1 VIDLDAVVSCI
12 AAGIYGDDRMSPMER
27 DGALASLSA
36 LVEEVKRLEA
46 VNASLVQTSAD
57 LCAECGWR
65 FFVPGDGC
73 QKCELDRLREDAVV
87 ARSVETT
94 LTVEVERL
102 RTNADAR
109 ERFLRREG
117 DLLRAAER
125 ERDALRR
132 EVADLRMLRDE
143 HMLDNQ
149 HAYDEG
155 YDAGT
160 RRGYEAECA
169 AVVAWL
175 RVQGMAPYAQS
186 NLDYAATMIERGEH
200 RRTGEEP

>member
-1 VIDLDAVVSCI
+1 VIDLDAVVACV
-12 AAGIYGDDRMSPMER
+12 AAGIYGDDRMSRMER
-27 DGALASLSA
+27 DGALASLST

-46 VNASLVQTSAD
+46 ENASLVQTSAD

-102 RTNADAR
+102 RTNAAAR

-125 ERDALRR
+125 ERD
-132 EVADLRMLRDE
+132 DLRKEVQHLRSPVPPDE
-143 HMLDNQ
+143 VCAACGCARFRHEQWRVDG
-149 HAYDEG
+149 AYKTKCWGGG
-155 YDAGT
+155 YD
-160 RRGYEAECA
+160 
-169 AVVAWL
+169 
-175 RVQGMAPYAQS
+175 
-186 NLDYAATMIERGEH
+186 LDDCGCSQFVRLTHDGRK
-200 RRTGEEP
+200 P